1 MFVSYHLSRKDM
13 FAPSFIICSVF
24 TLSSLFV
31 VMNGDDWGYSI
42 SGEAT
47 LYLLIAILVTILS
60 ISIGTRIK
68 VNTKVEVET
77 DCECISGDI
86 SNRWMVVLSAISI
99 AIVYAYFRHQLA
111 LSVTL
116 GNGSG
121 LTGMIYTIRM
131 HVYES
136 DNFQLGLALNI
147 GIAFLRAVGFV
158 SVFFFMHQLI
168 VIKRIQWRY
177 VLPMLSLILYFILT
191 GGRSGFITLICAVM
205 YDSYYCFKQIGKKIR
220 PAKTVLYIVI
230 GLVIFLFLFWQ
241 LGKLTGKNT
250 VLSLWDTL
258 SIYIGSSILCFD
270 AYMNQTNSYNL
281 IGTNTFKGIYNMLA
295 RFGLQVDTI
304 GNHADKIRWNGYSSN
319 IFTAFYAYYSD
330 YGPLFSLIV
339 VSIAGLLIG
348 VLWGSF
354 REGKGD
360 FILAVLYGR
369 FVAYAV
375 AMYSIAERFFS
386 ENLALNTILEMIFVF
401 FIIEIFVHKQNL
413 ITVDA
418 TNTNKDF

>member
-1 MFVSYHLSRKDM
+1 
-13 FAPSFIICSVF
+13 
-24 TLSSLFV
+24 
-31 VMNGDDWGYSI
+31 
-42 SGEAT
+42 
-47 LYLLIAILVTILS
+47 
-60 ISIGTRIK
+60 
-68 VNTKVEVET
+68 
-77 DCECISGDI
+77 
-86 SNRWMVVLSAISI
+86 
-99 AIVYAYFRHQLA
+99 
-111 LSVTL
+111 
-116 GNGSG
+116 
-121 LTGMIYTIRM
+121 
-131 HVYES
+131 
-136 DNFQLGLALNI
+136 
-147 GIAFLRAVGFV
+147 
-158 SVFFFMHQLI
+158 
-168 VIKRIQWRY
+168 
-177 VLPMLSLILYFILT
+177 
-191 GGRSGFITLICAVM
+191 
-205 YDSYYCFKQIGKKIR
+205 
-220 PAKTVLYIVI
+220 
-230 GLVIFLFLFWQ
+230 
-241 LGKLTGKNT
+241 
-250 VLSLWDTL
+250 
-258 SIYIGSSILCFD
+258 
-270 AYMNQTNSYNL
+270 
-281 IGTNTFKGIYNMLA
+281 MLA